1 MTLPEPAEV
10 LTNEDLISELVDEG
24 LSFARSEE
32 LSNRLNTLQRLADW
46 YYQESGRISEHE
58 IRAYLVWPLLQVL
71 GWSEQCVKF
80 EWINLDLALLEK
92 TYTEDNQ
99 NQIPIVIGETKR
111 LFSGLSLAR
120 KQAEDSLKKIFG
132 RTGK

>member
-1 MTLPEPAEV
+1 LTLPEPAEV
-10 LTNEDLISELVDEG
+10 LTNEDLISELADEG
-24 LSFARSEE
+24 LSSARSEE

-58 IRAYLVWPLLQVL
+58 IRVHLVWPLLQVL

-80 EWINLDLALLEK
+80 EWKNLDLALLEK
-92 TYTEDNQ
+92 PYTEDNQ

-120 KQAEDSLKKIFG
+120 KQAEDSLKKDF
-132 RTGK
+132 R